1 MGLREPKEDKEGMSD
16 LISQTS
22 EDLAF
27 LSSNFNRFL
36 SLKRRGTGKAAF
48 GR

>member
-1 MGLREPKEDKEGMSD
+1 MSS

-27 LSSNFNRFL
+27 LSSNFNHFL
-36 SLKRRGTGKAAF
+36 SLNRIGIGKAGF
-48 GR
+48 DI

>member
-1 MGLREPKEDKEGMSD
+1 MSSF
-16 LISQTS
+16 ISQTS

-27 LSSNFNRFL
+27 LSSNFNLFFHLVRAGIG
-36 SLKRRGTGKAAF
+36 KRGF